1 MGISR
6 VAMCNMALGLIGA
19 EMISSITA
27 PSTEAERKCA
37 LYIDQAIDET
47 LRLYPWNCAIK
58 RAALAE
64 LADAPSW
71 GYGHAFALPA
81 DYIRGLWGDYVDIE
95 FKIVGD
101 ELHTDESTFNL
112 EYISRV
118 GPDLMD
124 GALLACCIAKLAEYL
139 AFAITNS
146 ANIAELMQKRFEMAL
161 TKACI
166 ADAQEGTPEPVE
178 AEDFLAARY

>member
-1 MGISR
+1 
-6 VAMCNMALGLIGA
+6 MCNMALGLIGGG
-19 EMISSITA
+19 MIASITA
-27 PSTEAERKCA
+27 PTTEAERQCA

-58 RAALAE
+58 RAALVE
-64 LADAPSW
+64 LATAPAW
-71 GYGHAFALPA
+71 GYGHAYALPV
-81 DYIRGLWGDYVDIE
+81 DYVRGLWGDYSDID

-112 EYISRV
+112 EYISRI
-118 GPDLMD
+118 GPDRMD
-124 GALLACCIAKLAEYL
+124 GTLLACTIAKLAEYL
-139 AFAITNS
+139 AFAVTNS
-146 ANIAELMQKRFEMAL
+146 ANMAELMQKRFEMAL

-178 AEDFLAARY
+178 AEDYLNARY

>member
-19 EMISSITA
+19 EMIASITA
-27 PSTEAERKCA
+27 PTTEAERKCA

-47 LRLYPWNCAIK
+47 LRLYPWNCAVK

-64 LADAPSW
+64 LADAPAW
-71 GYGHAFALPA
+71 GYGHAYALPA
-81 DYIRGLWGDYVDIE
+81 DYIRGLWADYTDID
-95 FKIVGD
+95 FKVLAG
-101 ELHTDESTFNL
+101 ELHTDEATFNL
-112 EYISRV
+112 EYISRI

-124 GALLACCIAKLAEYL
+124 ATLLSACIAKLAEYL

-146 ANIAELMQKRFEMAL
+146 GSMAEAMQKRFEMAL

-166 ADAQEGTPEPVE
+166 ADSQEGTPEPVE
-178 AEDFLAARY
+178 AESYLNARY